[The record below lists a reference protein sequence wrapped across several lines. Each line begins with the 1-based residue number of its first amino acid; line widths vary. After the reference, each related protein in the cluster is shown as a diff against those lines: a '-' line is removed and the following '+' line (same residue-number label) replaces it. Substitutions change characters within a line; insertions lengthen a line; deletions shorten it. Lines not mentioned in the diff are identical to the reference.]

1 MLALTKDTILSLT
14 FWLSLLLIVR
24 FFLPLLYI
32 SYGSLRDLSS
42 SICFLSLLSF
52 YIFSHFSLRYYSVA
66 DVVFSSTMKKSLLSF
81 SIIWLLNSL
90 PPIKIKINI
99 RKVNPIYLC
108 IISVALLSFDSRSRR
123 MYNNMIIIN
132 RYPHSW

>member
-1 MLALTKDTILSLT
+1 
-14 FWLSLLLIVR
+14 
-24 FFLPLLYI
+24 
-32 SYGSLRDLSS
+32 
-42 SICFLSLLSF
+42 
-52 YIFSHFSLRYYSVA
+52 
-66 DVVFSSTMKKSLLSF
+66 MKKSLLSF